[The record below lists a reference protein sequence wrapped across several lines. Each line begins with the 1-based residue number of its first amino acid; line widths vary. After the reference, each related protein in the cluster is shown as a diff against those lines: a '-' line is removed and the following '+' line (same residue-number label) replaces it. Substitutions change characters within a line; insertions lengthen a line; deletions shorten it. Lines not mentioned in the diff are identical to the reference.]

1 MITCINAC
9 DERASSYALKPLNNE
24 ELPVRITTPGNL
36 CAGGGG
42 GGGGVGWGRG
52 GRGGGEVL

>member
-42 GGGGVGWGRG
+42 RRGRG
-52 GRGGGEVL
+52 GGGGGEVL